1 MKLAVLYKKL
11 KNFIVFWGLYTLEL
25 TSVSILDK
33 ITATAS
39 TSAMSGKSAT
49 VIGENCVIE
58 GDVTFEK
65 TIEVHGKIVGTLK
78 IAENCTS
85 ASLIIKKSGIVE
97 GDVYGSDVVI
107 EGEVVGNVSGKKK
120 INIQNS
126 AYVSGNVYY
135 DILDMQGGATVNGN
149 LIRNKGKEPQKLEN
163 KSSAP
168 LESVDNDETNKKLL

>member
-1 MKLAVLYKKL
+1 M
-11 KNFIVFWGLYTLEL
+11 
-25 TSVSILDK
+25 SILDK
-33 ITATAS
+33 ITATTATGNKNS
-39 TSAMSGKSAT
+39 T

-65 TIEVHGKIVGTLK
+65 TIEVHGKIIGTLK

-85 ASLIIKKSGIVE
+85 ASLIIKKTGIVE

-107 EGEVVGNVSGKKK
+107 EGEVVGNVSGKKEIK
-120 INIQNS
+120 IENS
-126 AYVSGNVYY
+126 AFISGNVYY
-135 DILDMQGGATVNGN
+135 DILDVQGGATINGN

-168 LESVDNDETNKKLL
+168 VESIDKKETNEKLL

>member
-1 MKLAVLYKKL
+1 M
-11 KNFIVFWGLYTLEL
+11 
-25 TSVSILDK
+25 SILDK
-33 ITATAS
+33 ITATTATGNKNS
-39 TSAMSGKSAT
+39 T

-65 TIEVHGKIVGTLK
+65 TIEVHGKIIGTLK

-85 ASLIIKKSGIVE
+85 ASLIIKKTGIVE

-107 EGEVVGNVSGKKK
+107 EGEVVGNVSGKKEIK
-120 INIQNS
+120 IENS
-126 AYVSGNVYY
+126 AFISGNVYY
-135 DILDMQGGATVNGN
+135 DILDVQGGATINGN

-168 LESVDNDETNKKLL
+168 VESIDKNETNEKLL

>member
-1 MKLAVLYKKL
+1 M
-11 KNFIVFWGLYTLEL
+11 
-25 TSVSILDK
+25 SILDK
-33 ITATAS
+33 ITATTATGNKNS
-39 TSAMSGKSAT
+39 T

-65 TIEVHGKIVGTLK
+65 TIEVHGKIIGTLK

-85 ASLIIKKSGIVE
+85 ASLIIKKTGIVE

-107 EGEVVGNVSGKKK
+107 EGEVVGNVSGKKEIK
-120 INIQNS
+120 IENS
-126 AYVSGNVYY
+126 AFISGNVYY
-135 DILDMQGGATVNGN
+135 DILDVQGGATINGN

-168 LESVDNDETNKKLL
+168 VESIGKNETNEKLL